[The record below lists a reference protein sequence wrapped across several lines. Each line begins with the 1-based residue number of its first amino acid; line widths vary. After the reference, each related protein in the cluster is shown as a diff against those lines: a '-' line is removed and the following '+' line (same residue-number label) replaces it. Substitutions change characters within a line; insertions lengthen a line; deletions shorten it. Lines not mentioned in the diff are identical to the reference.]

1 MRTTNEINKLGPRRH
16 DLSKRRTFGICP
28 ALENLRL
35 TIADR
40 QWSDGLHSRLQIVSP
55 KTHVDFQHLK
65 APASGSCRP
74 GAR

>member
-35 TIADR
+35 TIADHCCPVR
-40 QWSDGLHSRLQIVSP
+40 FS
-55 KTHVDFQHLK
+55 
-65 APASGSCRP
+65 
-74 GAR
+74 ARINKCIGNNA